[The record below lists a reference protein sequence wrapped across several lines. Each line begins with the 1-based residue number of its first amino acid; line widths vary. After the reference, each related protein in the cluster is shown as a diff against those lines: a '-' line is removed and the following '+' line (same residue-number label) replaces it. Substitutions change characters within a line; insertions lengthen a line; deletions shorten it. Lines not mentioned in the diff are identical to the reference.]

1 MDWCEVKSKS
11 LANVTQDYLPP
22 VSVFLHL
29 TLGFSEMSVTFFPLE
44 TSFIRCLL
52 KIWNKVKIEKYPYH
66 MKGFFFL
73 L

>member
-29 TLGFSEMSVTFFPLE
+29 TLGFSEMSHK
-44 TSFIRCLL
+44 CLL
-52 KIWNKVKIEKYPYH
+52 LFSLWRR
-66 MKGFFFL
+66 L
-73 L
+73 LLDAC